1 MNYLFV
7 FLMSGSFFASCAGT
21 ELKDKQG
28 TFQKVKTIYREVSAA
43 EFKRGYVNGFLLD
56 VRTPDEF
63 KEGHIA
69 GAVNLNIYDAD
80 FSDQLDQ
87 LDKSKP
93 IYVYCKSGGRSTDAS
108 DMMSAKGF
116 KAVYN
121 LVGGYSAYPYK

>member
-1 MNYLFV
+1 
-7 FLMSGSFFASCAGT
+7 
-21 ELKDKQG
+21 
-28 TFQKVKTIYREVSAA
+28 
-43 EFKRGYVNGFLLD
+43 LD
-56 VRTPDEF
+56 VRTPEEF

-80 FSDQLDQ
+80 FSAQLDQ

-108 DMMSAKGF
+108 DMMRAKGF

-121 LVGGYSAYPYK
+121 LVGGYSGYPYR